1 MKLLEEFSIGLFFW
15 QAVLFLA
22 LLFLLRKYAWKPI
35 LNAVNEREAK
45 ISDSLVQAEKAQEE
59 LKEMQAKNED
69 LLKEAR
75 AERDGMIKDAKE
87 TAVKMITDAK
97 DAAKEEGSKMLAS
110 AQESIN
116 AEKVAAIMELKTTV
130 AAFSIEIAETIV
142 RGELASEDKQKALA
156 DKMAEDINLN

>member
-1 MKLLEEFSIGLFFW
+1 MKLLEDFSFGLFMW
-15 QAVLFLA
+15 QTILFLA
-22 LLFLLRKYAWKPI
+22 LLFLLRKFAWKPI
-35 LNAVNEREAK
+35 LNAVNEREEK
-45 ISDSLVQAEKAQEE
+45 ISDSLAQAEKAQEE
-59 LKEMQAKNED
+59 LKQMQAQNED

>member
-1 MKLLEEFSIGLFFW
+1 MKLLEDFSFGLFMW
-15 QAVLFLA
+15 QTILFLA
-22 LLFLLRKYAWKPI
+22 LLFLLRKFAWKPI
-35 LNAVNEREAK
+35 LNAVNEREEK

-59 LKEMQAKNED
+59 LKQMQAQNED
-69 LLKEAR
+69 LLKDAR
-75 AERDGMIKDAKE
+75 AERDGLIKEAKE
-87 TAVKMITDAK
+87 TATKMISDAK

-130 AAFSIEIAETIV
+130 AAFSIEIAEKIV
-142 RGELASEDKQKALA
+142 RSELSSEDKQKALA

>member
-1 MKLLEEFSIGLFFW
+1 MALLEDFSFGLFMW
-15 QAVLFLA
+15 QTILFLA
-22 LLFLLRKYAWKPI
+22 LLFLLRKFAWKPI
-35 LNAVNEREAK
+35 LNAVNEREEK

-130 AAFSIEIAETIV
+130 AAFSIEIAEKIV